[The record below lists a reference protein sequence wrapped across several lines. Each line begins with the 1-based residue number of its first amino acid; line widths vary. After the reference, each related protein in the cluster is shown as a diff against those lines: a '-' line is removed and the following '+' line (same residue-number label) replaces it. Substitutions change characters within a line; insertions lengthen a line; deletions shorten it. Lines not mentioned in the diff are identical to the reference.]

1 MRKPRILLADDHT
14 LVREG
19 MHSILQ
25 SDFEVVGQARDG
37 MELVRMATELQPDVI
52 VADIAMPNMNG
63 LEAIRH
69 LKKENLQAKFIFL
82 TMHTG
87 VEIAVQA
94 LRLGASGY
102 ILKVDASNELIRA
115 IQEALEGRMF
125 ITPSIAKDVMMV
137 LMEGSKDSLQ
147 IDELLTSREREVLQL
162 VAEGNKMAE
171 IGDILHISP
180 RTVERHKYNLMDKLK
195 LHTTAELVQFAIKHG
210 IITQA

>member
-1 MRKPRILLADDHT
+1 MKKPRILLADDHT

-19 MHSILQ
+19 MHSILR
-25 SDFEVVGQARDG
+25 SVYDVVGEARDG
-37 MELVRMATELQPDVI
+37 MELVQMATDLQPDII

-69 LKKENLQAKFIFL
+69 LKKENLQAKVIFL

-102 ILKVDASNELIRA
+102 ILKVDASKELIRA
-115 IQEALEGRMF
+115 IQEALAGKMF

-162 VAEGNKMAE
+162 VAEGKKMAD
-171 IGDILHISP
+171 IGEILHISP

-195 LHTTAELVQFAIKHG
+195 LHTTAELVQFAFKHG
-210 IITQA
+210 IISQT

>member
-1 MRKPRILLADDHT
+1 MKKPRILLADDHT

-25 SDFEVVGQARDG
+25 SDYEVVGQARDG
-37 MELVRMATELQPDVI
+37 MELVRLATELQPDVI

-115 IQEALEGRMF
+115 IREALAGKMF
-125 ITPSIAKDVMMV
+125 ITPSIAKEVMMV

-162 VAEGNKMAE
+162 VAEGKKMAE
-171 IGDILHISP
+171 IGEILHISP

-195 LHTTAELVQFAIKHG
+195 LRTTADLVQFAIKHG
-210 IITQA
+210 IITQT